1 MQDRTFCWEQP
12 TEAPKIFQRS
22 QNQNKPTRHQTKSD
36 KAARAKNRL
45 EARRLLLSTGFESD
59 ALAVEMAVGGF
70 GVDAIHNRTGIPRS
84 VISKLVL
91 GE

>member
-1 MQDRTFCWEQP
+1 MQERTFSWQQP
-12 TEAPKIFQRS
+12 SEAPKIFERHRKQL
-22 QNQNKPTRHQTKSD
+22 KPTRHQTNSD
-36 KAARAKNRL
+36 KLARAKNRL

-70 GVDAIHNRTGIPRS
+70 GVDAIHTRTGIPRS
-84 VISKLVL
+84 MISKLVL